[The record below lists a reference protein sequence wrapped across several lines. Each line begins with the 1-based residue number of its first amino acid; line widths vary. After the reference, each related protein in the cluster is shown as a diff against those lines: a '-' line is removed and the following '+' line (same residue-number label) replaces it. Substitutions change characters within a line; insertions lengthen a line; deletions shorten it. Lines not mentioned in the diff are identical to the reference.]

1 MSKLLESNKVI
12 GRLLYEATDISSLL
26 KDVVSANRFALR
38 NLITLYNS
46 FRGDDPQL
54 QSKDSKLAMQ
64 AVLSALSQKDP
75 ERSSYFGQMTWEPD
89 ALKFA
94 EFLSS
99 VGDRTL
105 AQYLGISSPEDIPMP
120 GDGADL
126 ELDGGEISDEGEE
139 VVEPEDGTDLDDEE
153 NNPPSE
159 DELPKPEEA

>member
-1 MSKLLESNKVI
+1 MSRSKLSESNLLI
-12 GRLLYEATDISSLL
+12 GSLLYEATDISSLL

-64 AVLSALSQKDP
+64 AVLSALSKKDP
-75 ERSSYFGQMTWEPD
+75 ERASYFGQMTWEPD
-89 ALKFA
+89 VLKFS

-99 VGDRTL
+99 VGDKTL
-105 AQYLGISSPEDIPMP
+105 AQYLGISSSEDIPMP
-120 GDGADL
+120 DGSDL
-126 ELDGGEISDEGEE
+126 ELGGETSEDSEMDSEE
-139 VVEPEDGTDLDDEE
+139 EPEVDLGNDEE

-159 DELPKPEEA
+159 DELSEPKV

>member
-1 MSKLLESNKVI
+1 MPSSKLSESNRLI
-12 GRLLYEATDISSLL
+12 SRLLYEATDISALL

-38 NLITLYNS
+38 NLISLYNS

-64 AVLSALSQKDP
+64 AVLSALSKKDP
-75 ERSSYFGQMTWEPD
+75 ERASYFGQMTWEPD

-99 VGDRTL
+99 VGDKTL

-120 GDGADL
+120 
-126 ELDGGEISDEGEE
+126 
-139 VVEPEDGTDLDDEE
+139 EDGTDLELGGTDEDGADLGDEETLGDEE

-159 DELPKPEEA
+159 EEISKPEEA